1 MDAIG
6 LTIVAGTFVLAGG
19 VKGVIGLGLPTV
31 SLAILTIAFDL
42 TTAMA
47 LLLVPSFVT
56 NVWQALVG
64 GEALNVIKRLW
75 WFFTIATA
83 TIWVGSLA
91 LPAVDHQWLSALLG
105 LSLIIYATI
114 ALSGAKLDLPK
125 QHQTW
130 AGGVAAAVNGILAGM
145 TGSFVVPGVMYL
157 QSIGLSRTALIQAM
171 GMLFTV
177 STAAL
182 AVVLGNHGLL
192 NADLGTVSLAALLP
206 AIGGMMIGQKIRAQL
221 SDATFR
227 RVFFVSV
234 FIVGLYIIGSTLLR
248 SE

>member
-6 LTIVAGTFVLAGG
+6 LTIVAGTFILAGG

-83 TIWVGSLA
+83 TIWIGSLA
-91 LPAVDHQWLSALLG
+91 LPAV
-105 LSLIIYATI
+105 ATI
-114 ALSGAKLDLPK
+114 VTA
-125 QHQTW
+125 
-130 AGGVAAAVNGILAGM
+130 I
-145 TGSFVVPGVMYL
+145 SF
-157 QSIGLSRTALIQAM
+157 
-171 GMLFTV
+171 
-177 STAAL
+177 
-182 AVVLGNHGLL
+182 H
-192 NADLGTVSLAALLP
+192 SLAFAWCLGFGWLRGRGHRFRSSLTLFCSP
-206 AIGGMMIGQKIRAQL
+206 KSEQTHQELEPFRA
-221 SDATFR
+221 T
-227 RVFFVSV
+227 
-234 FIVGLYIIGSTLLR
+234 
-248 SE
+248 

>member
-6 LTIVAGTFVLAGG
+6 LTIVAGTFILAGG

-83 TIWVGSLA
+83 TIWIGSLA

-130 AGGVAAAVNGILAGM
+130 AGGVAAVVNGILAGM

-157 QSIGLSRTALIQAM
+157 QSIGLARTALIQAM

-206 AIGGMMIGQKIRAQL
+206 AIGGMVIGQKIRARL

-248 SE
+248 G